1 MKIRILTLILFI
13 IPFEYFTQIISDKW
27 YEIHNENGLKVD
39 VQLNISNQGCDNG
52 MATLISH
59 RYDGLLYSYEEFAT
73 WSVRYI
79 GCDGKAYK
87 YTHSTSLGGSDL
99 ISEINLNPEDL
110 IIEEFDDQILHKDI
124 LSDTFEEISK
134 SSVKLVGY
142 KPIQL
147 DESYKQ
153 FQSYKLIAETLIK
166 IFEPEQAMIYYL
178 KADSVYPND
187 EDVRVQI
194 NKLKKFAEISRV
206 GDKFYNKKQFSI
218 ALEKYNHAIRRFP
231 SVIINKKIK
240 AIKIAQR
247 NSKDSLE
254 KYNDKVAVE
263 NEQWIEIFNQ
273 SGLKIEIFFEI
284 SPDGCNNYSTI
295 YKYRYTGRL
304 HSQKQYA
311 NWSIEY
317 TDCNGAKRALTSG
330 APIGGSDIKK
340 ELYGVKRDS
349 YGNIIGTMPAFDLEQ
364 QEKEEFD
371 KAINNQKGTTIQSIF
386 SFNVSN
392 KQGNLD

>member
-1 MKIRILTLILFI
+1 
-13 IPFEYFTQIISDKW
+13 
-27 YEIHNENGLKVD
+27 
-39 VQLNISNQGCDNG
+39 
-52 MATLISH
+52 
-59 RYDGLLYSYEEFAT
+59 
-73 WSVRYI
+73 
-79 GCDGKAYK
+79 
-87 YTHSTSLGGSDL
+87 GSDL

-392 KQGNLD
+392 KQGN